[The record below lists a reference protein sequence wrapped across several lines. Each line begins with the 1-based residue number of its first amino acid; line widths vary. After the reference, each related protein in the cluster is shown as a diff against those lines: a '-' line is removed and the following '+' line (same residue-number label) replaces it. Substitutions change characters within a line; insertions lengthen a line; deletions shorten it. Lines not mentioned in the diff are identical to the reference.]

1 MTEFAA
7 ASSHVGKIRSENQ
20 DSGYAGT
27 HLFAVAD
34 GMGGHAGGDVASA
47 IVAQRIRG
55 CDGEYSSAAEAGEA
69 LAAGLQAGNDA
80 LQDAMREHPELAG
93 MGTTFSGIIQVKDQL
108 AVAHIGDSRI
118 YRYRVGAL
126 TQITTDHTFVQRL
139 VDAGRITREEA
150 EHHPRRNVV
159 MRVLGN
165 IETHP
170 EIDVFVEDAYP
181 DDRWLICSDGLSSYV
196 PEDRISHILE
206 LGLDTS
212 ATVRRLVNEALSY
225 GAPDNVTVVLVD
237 IVEDRPTSIEPIL
250 IGSAENEISFE
261 AVEPER
267 TQITLRQLLMH
278 PRQLRTQPYWEYFEP
293 ESDEV
298 LQEILAELRR
308 QRTRRRVT
316 WTVGAVLT
324 VVAVAIASIGFYNWT
339 QTRYYIAENE
349 AGYVA
354 VYQGIQQD
362 IGPISLSTEVETTEI
377 VVDELPWTSRNAV
390 RNTLNADDLNHA
402 EQIIDRLE
410 GSQ

>member
-7 ASSHVGKIRSENQ
+7 ASSHVGKVRSENQ

-55 CDGEYSSAAEAGEA
+55 CDGEYASAAEAGQA

-80 LQDAMREHPELAG
+80 LQEAMREHPELSG
-93 MGTTFSGIIQVKDQL
+93 MGTTFSGVIQVKDQL

-165 IETHP
+165 IETNP

-196 PEDRISHILE
+196 PESRISNILE
-206 LGLDTS
+206 LGLDTP
-212 ATVRRLVNEALSY
+212 ATVKRLVNEALAH

-237 IVEDRPTSIEPIL
+237 IVEDRPTSIEPVL
-250 IGSAENEISFE
+250 VGSAEKEISFQ
-261 AVEPER
+261 AVEPEH
-267 TQITLRQLLMH
+267 TPISLRQLLLH
-278 PRQLRTQPYWEYFEP
+278 PRQARMQPYWEYFEP

-298 LQEILAELRR
+298 LHEIMAELRK

-316 WTVGAVLT
+316 WAVGS
-324 VVAVAIASIGFYNWT
+324 VVAVIAVVIGCIGFYNWT

-349 AGYVA
+349 DGYVA
-354 VYQGIQQD
+354 IYQGIQQD
-362 IGPISLSTEVETTEI
+362 IGPISLSTEVETTDI
-377 VVDELPWTSRNAV
+377 VTEELPWTSRNAV
-390 RNTLNADDLNHA
+390 RNTLNADDLNEA
-402 EQIIDRLE
+402 QEIIERLE
-410 GSQ
+410 GTL